1 MQKSKRFFITCIL
14 ILSFFVSLSCQAQP
28 ADKTTS
34 PRLGVWITVFSPEE
48 VLYSTESIDRLI
60 ETCKSTGVN
69 DIYIQVYRAG
79 KAYYDSDIADSTPYK
94 KMVASC
100 GRDPVKYLIRK
111 ATMNDISLHAWINV
125 LSVSQNKNADI
136 IKKLG
141 KGVITVD
148 QHGRS
153 AFADKNPDDLD
164 GYYIREKQI
173 FLEPG
178 DKRVRDYFGSITE
191 ELIKKYPRL
200 AGLHLDYIRYPRVVP
215 FVPGS
220 RFNSH
225 GISYGYGEKNVSS
238 FKAKTGLDVKK
249 MGNSRENFQKW
260 DNWRREQVT
269 ATVRELSEK
278 ARGLAPSL
286 KISCTIIASADMTY
300 LTTFQDWTL
309 WIKEGYINYV
319 VAMDYTDDPR
329 LFDINALSLMM
340 PDVKDKV
347 QIGVGAYLLKDR
359 PELFREELEISAK
372 IDPPGIVIFSYD
384 DIAADKQIRDAVI
397 DVLGPAKD

>member
-1 MQKSKRFFITCIL
+1 MQKRKLFFITSII
-14 ILSFFVSLSCQAQP
+14 ILSLFTSLSCKAQSGP
-28 ADKTTS
+28 EVTS

-60 ETCKSTGVN
+60 ETCKSTGIK

-79 KAYYDSDIADSTPYK
+79 KAFYDSDIADSTPYK
-94 KMVASC
+94 KMVAAC
-100 GRDPVKYLIRK
+100 GKDPVKYLIRK
-111 ATMNDISLHAWINV
+111 ATINDISLHAWMNV
-125 LSVSQNKNADI
+125 LSVSQNTDADI

-141 KGVITVD
+141 KNVITVD

-153 AFADKNPDDLD
+153 AFADKGPDDLD
-164 GYYIREKQI
+164 GYYIREKQV

-178 DKRVRDYFGSITE
+178 DKRVRDYLGSIAT
-191 ELIKKYPRL
+191 ELIKKYPGL
-200 AGLHLDYIRYPRVVP
+200 AGLHLDYIRYPRIVP

-225 GISYGYGEKNVSS
+225 GISYGYGENNIIS
-238 FKAKTGLDVKK
+238 FKEKTGIDVTK
-249 MGNSRENFQKW
+249 MENSRDNFQKW
-260 DNWRREQVT
+260 DSWRRGQVT

-278 ARGLAPSL
+278 VRALSPSL

-329 LFDINALSLMM
+329 LFNLNASSLMM

-347 QIGVGAYLLKDR
+347 QIGVGAYLLKDS
-359 PELFREELEISAK
+359 PAVFREELELAAK
-372 IDPPGIVIFSYD
+372 IAPQGIVIFSYD
-384 DIAADKQIRDAVI
+384 DIAADKEIRNAVVE
-397 DVLGPAKD
+397 VLGPAK